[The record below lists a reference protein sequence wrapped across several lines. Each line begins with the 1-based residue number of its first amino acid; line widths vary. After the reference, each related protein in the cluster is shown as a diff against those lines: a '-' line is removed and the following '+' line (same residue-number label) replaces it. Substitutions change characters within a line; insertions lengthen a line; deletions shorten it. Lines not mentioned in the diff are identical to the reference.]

1 MSAFAA
7 GYTREVPMATP
18 QFPCNTFVR
27 LSDAPICATL
37 TSMILMCSYGKPVEP
52 AILRRIEDF
61 RSPSSTLMETSV
73 PAGPHDPAWI
83 LRTSVMA
90 MAV

>member
-1 MSAFAA
+1 
-7 GYTREVPMATP
+7 
-18 QFPCNTFVR
+18 
-27 LSDAPICATL
+27 
-37 TSMILMCSYGKPVEP
+37 
-52 AILRRIEDF
+52 
-61 RSPSSTLMETSV
+61 LMETSV